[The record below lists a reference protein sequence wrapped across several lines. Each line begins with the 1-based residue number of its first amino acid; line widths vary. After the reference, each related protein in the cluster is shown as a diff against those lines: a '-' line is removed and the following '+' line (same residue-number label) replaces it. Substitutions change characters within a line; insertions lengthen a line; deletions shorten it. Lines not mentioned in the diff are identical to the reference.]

1 MGRRILRLLVAFS
14 SVSLTFL
21 AVYVVA
27 WQLLHLVS
35 W

>member
-1 MGRRILRLLVAFS
+1 MGRRILWLLVAFS

-27 WQLLHLVS
+27 WQFLYLVS